1 MAHHFSSGKPV
12 THCSSVR
19 VESHSMFDVS
29 NLPFRDQ
36 FEAAVVV
43 SGVCLA
49 AAVVLREWFTD
60 REIRIIARIL
70 GAAGWAVVV
79 TFAWRMTVT
88 NETLATQLI
97 VQGKPNA
104 SPVSDSLS
112 FVVPEKVVEVATKA
126 GTRVSWTECGEGRIG
141 AVSVTGGRSG
151 RGRLPIGLSGGIVAG
166 AVDGTDDVPNAKH
179 VEKF

>member
-1 MAHHFSSGKPV
+1 
-12 THCSSVR
+12 
-19 VESHSMFDVS
+19 MFDVS
-29 NLPFRDQ
+29 HLPFRDQ

-49 AAVVLREWFTD
+49 AAVVLREWFAD
-60 REIRIIARIL
+60 RDVRIMARIL

-79 TFAWRMTVT
+79 TFAWRMTET

-104 SPVSDSLS
+104 LPVSDSLS
-112 FVVPEKVVEVATKA
+112 FMVPEKVVEIATAA
-126 GTRVSWTECGEGRIG
+126 GTKVSWTEF
-141 AVSVTGGRSG
+141 SGGRSG
-151 RGRLPIGLSGGIVAG
+151 PMSITAGRFGRGCVSAGLSSSVASG
-166 AVDGTDDVPNAKH
+166 TFDGTDDVPNAAH